1 MKIPSLVGT
10 IDRRILVNFRAE
22 LSVLRKFLP
31 EPFEPLSVNGY
42 GIVGICFFQLKD
54 LRIKGAPSLLGYRSE
69 NSAHRISIQ
78 WEENGKRKTGV
89 YIPRRDT
96 SSVLNALAGGR
107 VFSGA
112 HRLAKFHVKE
122 EEGTFD
128 ISFQGKDGTSFY
140 INAQESSNFP
150 MGSLFKTLD
159 RASAFFKRG
168 NIGYAPRYKLEI
180 FDGIELHIPQ
190 WEVQALRVN
199 KVETGFFEDLTHFPK
214 GSIYFDH
221 ALLMKNCEHEWIERR
236 EILATRHSFRT
247 LIQ

>member
-1 MKIPSLVGT
+1 MKIPALIGT
-10 IDRRILVNFRAE
+10 IERRILVNFRAE
-22 LSVLRKFLP
+22 LSVLRDFVP
-31 EPFEPLSVNGY
+31 QPFEPLSVNGY

-54 LRIKGAPSLLGYRSE
+54 LRIKGTPSLLGYRSE
-69 NSAHRISIQ
+69 NAAHRISIQ

-112 HRLAKFHVKE
+112 HRLAKFQVKE
-122 EEGTFD
+122 ENETFE

-140 INAQESSNFP
+140 MQARESSNFP

-159 RASAFFKRG
+159 RASAFFRRG
-168 NIGYAPRYKLEI
+168 NIGYAPRYKREI
-180 FDGIELHIPQ
+180 FDGIELHISD
-190 WEVQALRVN
+190 WDVQALRVN
-199 KVETGFFEDLTHFPK
+199 EVQSDFFENLTFFPK

-221 ALLMKNCEHEWIERR
+221 ALLMKNCEHEWLERR

>member
-22 LSVLRKFLP
+22 LSVLRDFLP
-31 EPFEPLSVNGY
+31 QPFEPLSVHGY

-54 LRIKGAPSLLGYRSE
+54 LRIKGIPPLLGFRSE
-69 NSAHRISIQ
+69 NAAHRISIQ

-112 HRLAKFHVKE
+112 HRLAKFQVKE
-122 EEGTFD
+122 HAQTFEVA
-128 ISFQGKDGTSFY
+128 FQGKDGTSFY
-140 INAQESSNFP
+140 INAQESSHFP

-159 RASAFFKRG
+159 RASAYFRKG
-168 NIGYAPRYKLEI
+168 NIAYAPRYKREI
-180 FDGIELHIPQ
+180 FDGLELHIPD

-199 KVETGFFEDLTHFPK
+199 EVRTGFFEDLHHFPK
-214 GSIYFDH
+214 GSIFFDH
-221 ALLMKNCEHEWIERR
+221 ALLMKNRKHEWIERR